1 MNTFLISVLA
11 FLFAIGVLV
20 AIHEWGHYIV
30 ARLVGVKVL
39 RFSIGF
45 GKPLWLIRSGPD
57 QTEYCISAI
66 PLGGYVKLLDEREDD
81 VSASEL
87 PRAFNQQSFTAR
99 TAILAAGP
107 LMNFVFAIVAF
118 WAMFIAGIPGMQPI
132 VGDIDEGSIAA
143 KGGLISGDLILSISG
158 QNIATWEGGVLAI
171 IDAMLAENEIALIV
185 QNENGLERQLLLDV
199 SGKVN
204 ELTEPGALFTGL
216 GLRPWSPILAPVMG
230 EIAQGGTAER
240 SGLQTGDEILQA
252 EGQAIADWTAW
263 VEFIRERPNETVAT
277 VILRD
282 SNEVNVELIIGD
294 AELEDGSLI
303 GRIGAGPLVPEGF
316 FELYLA
322 EQKYGP
328 FDAVN
333 QAIDRTWSMT
343 VLTVRM
349 VISMVSGDVS
359 VKNISGP
366 INIAQYAG
374 SSASMGPSAFLN
386 FLAVVSLSLG
396 ILNLLPIPVLDGGQI
411 VYQLAELLKGGP
423 LSERAQ
429 LVGQQIGI
437 AFLMLI
443 MGFAFYNDLTRV
455 FS

>member
-45 GKPLWLIRSGPD
+45 GKPLWLMRAGPD

-66 PLGGYVKLLDEREDD
+66 PLGGYVKLLDEREGD

-87 PRAFNQQSFTAR
+87 PRAFNHQSFAAR
-99 TAILAAGP
+99 TAILVAGP

-171 IDAMLAENEIALIV
+171 IDSMLAENEITLIV
-185 QNENGLERQLLLDV
+185 QNEKGLERQVVLDV

-204 ELTEPGALFTGL
+204 ELTEPGSLFTGL
-216 GLRPWSPILAPVMG
+216 GLRPWSPVLAPVMG
-230 EIAQGGTAER
+230 EISQGGTAET
-240 SGLQTGDEILQA
+240 SGLQAGDEIIQA
-252 EGQAIADWTAW
+252 DGQSIADWTAW
-263 VEFIRERPNETVAT
+263 VEFIRERPNQTVAT

-282 SNEVNVELIIGD
+282 SNEVNVELTIGD
-294 AELEDGSLI
+294 AELEDGSVI

-328 FDAVN
+328 FEAVN

-411 VYQLAELLKGGP
+411 VYQLAELVKGGP

-429 LVGQQIGI
+429 LIGQQIGI